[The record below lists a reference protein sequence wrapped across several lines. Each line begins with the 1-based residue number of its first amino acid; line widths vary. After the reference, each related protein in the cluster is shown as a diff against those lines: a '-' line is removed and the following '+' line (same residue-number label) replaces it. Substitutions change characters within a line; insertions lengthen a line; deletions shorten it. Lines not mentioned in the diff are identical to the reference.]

1 MEFNRNHYLVVG
13 VIVFLLGLQLRL
25 VESYTLNDQV
35 TKLINARTGA
45 SSSGSILPAAGPGTG
60 GKKITPPPWVGWC
73 LLSVGSVLVLHSL
86 AMKKPGG

>member
-13 VIVFLLGLQLRL
+13 VLVFLLGLQLRL
-25 VESYTLNDQV
+25 VESYTLNDH
-35 TKLINARTGA
+35 TSKLLA
-45 SSSGSILPAAGPGTG
+45 SRSSGGSGSILAAAGPSTPP
-60 GKKITPPPWVGWC
+60 KKISPPPWIGWC